1 MLMTVEKKFLT
12 SMFLSNK
19 AIVQQSSIRIVHRSV
34 SACAHT
40 TYLYYLLLRASV
52 LKWASGEGGGRGGGG
67 RQNMQVPPQ
76 PINSHHATG
85 RL

>member
-40 TYLYYLLLRASV
+40 TLFTLTSERF
-52 LKWASGEGGGRGGGG
+52 KMGFGGGG
-67 RQNMQVPPQ
+67 GGGGEGAKICKCPP
-76 PINSHHATG
+76 SH
-85 RL
+85 

>member
-40 TYLYYLLLRASV
+40 TYFYYSLLRASV
-52 LKWASGEGGGRGGGG
+52 LKWASKGGGGGGGGGGRGGAKICKC
-67 RQNMQVPPQ
+67 PPSQ
-76 PINSHHATG
+76 
-85 RL
+85 

>member
-19 AIVQQSSIRIVHRSV
+19 TIVQQISIRIVHPSV

-40 TYLYYLLLRASV
+40 TYFYYSLLQASV
-52 LKWASGEGGGRGGGG
+52 LKWASGVGGGGG

-85 RL
+85 